1 MSGLPPPDAPAAR
14 IGPGRLILVVGPS
27 GAGKDTLIAGAR
39 AFYASDESVVFP
51 RRIITRASTDFEAH
65 DTISSDDF
73 RNAAD
78 AGRFALWWE
87 AHGHGYAIPLTINAD
102 LRARRTVVC
111 NVSRAIIAE
120 ARERYADV
128 RVVLVTAPPDVLAAR
143 LAARARGSDGDL
155 ARRLA
160 RSDGFAALAAEC
172 VITNVGAPDAGAAAL
187 IAAIAAARPPAEVRH
202 SSASAS

>member
-1 MSGLPPPDAPAAR
+1 M
-14 IGPGRLILVVGPS
+14 IGPGRLVLVVGPS
-27 GAGKDTLIAGAR
+27 GAGKDTLIDLAR
-39 AFYASDESVVFP
+39 AALRDDASVVFP
-51 RRIITRASTDFEAH
+51 RRVITRAAADEPHDTMDADAFDKAARAGAFALTWDAH
-65 DTISSDDF
+65 DLRYGIPAGID
-73 RNAAD
+73 AD
-78 AGRFALWWE
+78 IRAGRS
-87 AHGHGYAIPLTINAD
+87 
-102 LRARRTVVC
+102 VVC

-160 RSDGFAALAAEC
+160 RSENFAALAADC
-172 VITNVGAPDAGAAAL
+172 VIANVGAPDIGAAAL
-187 IAAIAAARPPAEVRH
+187 TAAIARTAAAHPTTAAEH

>member
-1 MSGLPPPDAPAAR
+1 M
-14 IGPGRLILVVGPS
+14 IGPGRLVLVVGPS
-27 GAGKDTLIAGAR
+27 GAGKDTLIDLAR
-39 AFYASDESVVFP
+39 TALRDDASVVFP
-51 RRIITRASTDFEAH
+51 RRVITRPAADEPHDSMDADAFDKAARAGAFALTWDAH
-65 DTISSDDF
+65 DLRYGIPAGIDAVI
-73 RNAAD
+73 R
-78 AGRFALWWE
+78 AGRS
-87 AHGHGYAIPLTINAD
+87 
-102 LRARRTVVC
+102 VVC

-160 RSDGFAALAAEC
+160 RSENFAALAADC
-172 VITNVGAPDAGAAAL
+172 VIANVEAPDVGAAAL
-187 IAAIAAARPPAEVRH
+187 TAAIARTAASRPTTAAEH